1 MADSG
6 GNGNVIDVYAKVVA
20 RAWREPAFKAKLLA
34 DPVGALAA
42 MDIAVPPGVT
52 VKMVE
57 DTDQVRNLILPPPP
71 AGTGLSDEALEKAAV
86 EALQGLGGFH
96 GSY

>member
-1 MADSG
+1 MAE
-6 GNGNVIDVYAKVVA
+6 NGAAGYAKVVA
-20 RAWREPAFKAKLLA
+20 RAWSDPAFKRQLLA
-34 DPVGALAA
+34 DPIAALAA
-42 MDIAVPPGVT
+42 MDIAVPAGVT